1 MHIYL
6 PNKYYFINKFETIHL
21 DKQKKGVGIIFRN
34 YNSTNQLNTIL
45 KLKKYCKNKGYKF
58 YLSNN
63 IKLAIKLGLDGAY
76 IPAFNTNRKHLSF
89 SFKKNFLIIGSAHN
103 NKEIKIK
110 ELQGVKVIFISSL
123 FKLNKNYLG
132 INRFRLLSS
141 LSKKK
146 IVALGGI
153 SNKNEKQL
161 KLLNCFGFAGISYF
175 E

>member
-1 MHIYL
+1 MHNYL
-6 PNKYYFINKFETIHL
+6 PNKYYFINNFETIHL

-34 YNSTNQLNTIL
+34 YNSNNHLNTIL

-63 IKLAIKLGLDGAY
+63 IKLAIKLGLDGVY
-76 IPAFNTNRKHLSF
+76 IPSFNMDRKHLSF
-89 SFKKNFLIIGSAHN
+89 SFKKKFLIMGSAHN

-110 ELQGVKVIFISSL
+110 QLQGVKIIFISSL

-132 INRFRLLSS
+132 VNRFRLLSS
-141 LSKKK
+141 LSSKK
-146 IVALGGI
+146 IIALGGI
-153 SNKNEKQL
+153 SNKNQKQL

>member
-1 MHIYL
+1 MHNYL

-34 YNSTNQLNTIL
+34 YNPNNHLNTIL

-63 IKLAIKLGLDGAY
+63 IKLAIKLGLDGVY
-76 IPAFNTNRKHLSF
+76 IPSFNMDRKHLSF
-89 SFKKNFLIIGSAHN
+89 SFKKNFLIMGSAHN

-110 ELQGVKVIFISSL
+110 QLQGVKIIFISSL

-132 INRFRLLSS
+132 VNRFRLLSS
-141 LSKKK
+141 LTESLSKK
-146 IVALGGI
+146 LQP
-153 SNKNEKQL
+153 EEL
-161 KLLNCFGFAGISYF
+161 